1 MPIDPPDSDLVPL
14 LPLRTLY
21 HYTTQAGLLGILET
35 KSIWAS
41 EIRFLN
47 DATEFRTA
55 LDTVGAE
62 LRTRLNELDSAEGEA
77 RGEAIFREFTAL
89 EEASFFV
96 LSLTEKGDDLSQWR
110 AYGGKHS

>member
-1 MPIDPPDSDLVPL
+1 MAMNPPESSP

-21 HYTTQAGLLGILET
+21 HYTTQTGLLGILES

-55 LDTVGAE
+55 LEAVGAE
-62 LRTRLNELDSAEGEA
+62 LSKQLTELDSGEGDA
-77 RGEAIFREFTAL
+77 RGEVIFRELTAL
-89 EEASFFV
+89 EEADVFV

-110 AYGGKHS
+110 AHGGGERGV